1 MKYILLRKIVIVVG
15 KLTRSGVL
23 WGGAGLRGG
32 LKGRGWSKKIFP
44 VMQGSVGIGKD
55 KTMWGWG

>member
-1 MKYILLRKIVIVVG
+1 MGR
-15 KLTRSGVL
+15 
-23 WGGAGLRGG
+23 GGAGLRGG

-55 KTMWGWG
+55 KTMWGWE